1 MAEKKPNGHEEKS
14 WAVQLGDR
22 ISEWTSKLF
31 AHPYMQIGI
40 ILFCVAWFSL
50 GLKTELLTAA
60 LSILAITLTQ
70 MVLNTQYDREIE
82 AHRRDVAMH
91 AKLDELIAAKKGAR
105 NDFIGME
112 EKEEEE
118 IVQLKDEV
126 KEAIEDIAEAD
137 SPGEHQRAAQA
148 VKQAARELKRT
159 SPRKRTRREPAE
171 KKRAP
176 AKA

>member
-1 MAEKKPNGHEEKS
+1 MTDPNGKNGKNGKS
-14 WAVQLGDR
+14 WAVQVGDR

-40 ILFCVAWFSL
+40 ILFCVTWFSL
-50 GLKTELLTAA
+50 GLPTDLLTAA

-105 NDFIGME
+105 NEFVGVE

-126 KEAIEDIAEAD
+126 KEAIAESQDEDGSVDHEQD
-137 SPGEHQRAAQA
+137 ERVVEQA
-148 VKQAARELKRT
+148 TEELKRAG
-159 SPRKRTRREPAE
+159 SRTKS
-171 KKRAP
+171 KKAS
-176 AKA
+176 AGG

>member
-1 MAEKKPNGHEEKS
+1 MNDNNGKNGKNGKS
-14 WAVQLGDR
+14 WAVQIGDW

-40 ILFCVAWFSL
+40 ILFCIAWFSF
-50 GLKTELLTAA
+50 GLQTDLLTAA

-70 MVLNTQYDREIE
+70 MVLNTQYDREAD

-91 AKLDELIAAKKGAR
+91 AKLDELIAVSRRAR
-105 NDFIGME
+105 NDFIGVE

-126 KEAIEDIAEAD
+126 KEAIAESQD
-137 SPGEHQRAAQA
+137 ETGPVGHEHVARA
-148 VKQAARELKRT
+148 VTQAAEEVKREATANAGSRPDK
-159 SPRKRTRREPAE
+159 E
-171 KKRAP
+171 AP
-176 AKA
+176 ARG